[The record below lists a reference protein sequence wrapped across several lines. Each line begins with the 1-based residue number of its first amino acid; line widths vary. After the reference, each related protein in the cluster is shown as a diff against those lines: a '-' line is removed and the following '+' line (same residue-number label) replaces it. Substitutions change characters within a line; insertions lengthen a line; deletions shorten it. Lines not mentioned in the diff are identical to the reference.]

1 MLISVMMDK
10 KADFDALL
18 AYYHAHGNRRTINS
32 SPTGLMVF
40 KQVQRN
46 PIWPH
51 DNKMK
56 DDPTFGDGAATDA
69 ELDVALA
76 LLLAGEVL

>member
-18 AYYHAHGNRRTINS
+18 AYYHAHGNKRTNKS
-32 SPTGLMVF
+32 SPDGFMVF
-40 KQVQRN
+40 RQVQRN
-46 PIWPH
+46 WPH
-51 DNKMK
+51 DNKMMN
-56 DDPTFGDGAATDA
+56 DPSFGDGAATDA

-76 LLLAGEVL
+76 LLLAGEML